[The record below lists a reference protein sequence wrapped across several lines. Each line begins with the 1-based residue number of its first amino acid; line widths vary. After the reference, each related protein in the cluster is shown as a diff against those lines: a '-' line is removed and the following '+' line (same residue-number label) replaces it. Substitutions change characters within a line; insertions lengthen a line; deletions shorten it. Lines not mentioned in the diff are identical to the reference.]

1 MLSDYLQKKLE
12 QANVDLEEFRELL
25 IRVLNYGVLCRT
37 ESQVEQQLYDR
48 YLRVAELV
56 DDYLGL
62 IGVKVFHD
70 RRFEFLR
77 LYPPGSNVPGM
88 DDAEDDAYS
97 GSLRSRLTQGEV
109 ALLLVL
115 RVQYDKALRE
125 GKVDENGY
133 VTESMESLG
142 IAMKNLLGRS
152 MPDKLTERKRLFQRL
167 RQLRLI
173 DYRQDDDVDMGEAWL
188 KIHPMIVSFV
198 NDDALQALEQGDYT
212 QSDVTVEAE

>member
-88 DDAEDDAYS
+88 DDAEDGAYS

>member
-77 LYPPGSNVPGM
+77 IYPPGSNVPGM

>member
-77 LYPPGSNVPGM
+77 IYPPGSNVPGM
-88 DDAEDDAYS
+88 DDAEDGAYS